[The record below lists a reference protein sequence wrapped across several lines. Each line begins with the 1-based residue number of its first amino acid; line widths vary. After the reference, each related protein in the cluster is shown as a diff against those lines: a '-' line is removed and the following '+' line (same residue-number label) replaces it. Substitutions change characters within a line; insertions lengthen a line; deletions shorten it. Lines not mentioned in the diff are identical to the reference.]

1 LERSN
6 KKVLAKGAPR
16 PQDTAIVYITP
27 AKIID
32 KTNKKRYMNIK
43 IKAALTVLI
52 FFSTLTGMA
61 WILTKIPPEW
71 IINGFLCLMAIGCM
85 IIAYYMAL
93 GYYRDVEELKKLN
106 EQDKRKIEGGN
117 SRIK

>member
-32 KTNKKRYMNIK
+32 KPNKKRYMNIK

-61 WILTKIPPEW
+61 WTITKIPAEW
-71 IINGFLCLMAIGCM
+71 IINGFITLLG
-85 IIAYYMAL
+85 IAAVIVGYIMAL